1 MTREEPS
8 VEVWLLGS
16 GTGVPH
22 PRRRPPA
29 LAVRAGECLLLF
41 DCGAGTLWSLAQAGL
56 EFRDL
61 DWLFLS
67 HFHPD
72 HSGDLASL
80 LFAARSPLYGRKKPL
95 VIGGAP
101 GLVDF
106 HKRLSGVYGQWIH
119 LDRNLLSL
127 QEIDTSASASLDLPC
142 GRLVTL
148 AMAHTASSLGYRL
161 ETRDGAVVA
170 YSGDTDYCA
179 NAVLLARDADL
190 FVCECSFPDH
200 LKTAGHLSPRWAGR
214 LAREARCRRLLL
226 CHLYPACDGVD
237 VAAACREEFDG
248 DILVAEDLT
257 RLRIPGA
264 VATV

>member
-1 MTREEPS
+1 MRRGNPS

-16 GTGVPH
+16 GTGIPH

-29 LAVRAGECLLLF
+29 LAVRAEECLLLF
-41 DCGAGTLWSLAQAGL
+41 DCGAGTLWSLAQVGL

-61 DWLFLS
+61 EWLFLS

-80 LFAARSPLYGRKKPL
+80 LFAARSAIYGRKKPL
-95 VIGGAP
+95 VIGGAM

-106 HKRLSGVYGQWIH
+106 HKRLCSVYGQWIH
-119 LDRNLLSL
+119 LDRELLSL
-127 QEIDTSASASLDLPC
+127 REIEPSRSASLDLPC

-148 AMAHTASSLGYRL
+148 AMAHTAASLGYRL
-161 ETRDGAVVA
+161 ETRDGAVLA
-170 YSGDTDYCA
+170 YSGDTDYCV
-179 NAVLLARDADL
+179 NAVLLAKNADL

-214 LAREARCRRLLL
+214 LAREARCRRLVLT
-226 CHLYPACDGVD
+226 HLYPACDAVD
-237 VAAACREEFDG
+237 VAAACRQEYDG
-248 DILVAEDLT
+248 DILVAEDLM
-257 RLRIPGA
+257 RLQISGA
-264 VATV
+264 IATV

>member
-1 MTREEPS
+1 MTRAHPS

-16 GTGVPH
+16 GTGIPH

-29 LAVRAGECLLLF
+29 LAVRTGKYLILF

-61 DWLFLS
+61 DWLFLT

-80 LFAARSPLYGRKKPL
+80 LFAARSPFSGRKKPL
-95 VIGGAP
+95 VIGGPP

-106 HKRLSGVYGQWIH
+106 HRRLNCVYGEWIH
-119 LDRNLLSL
+119 LERDLLSL
-127 QEIDTSASASLDLPC
+127 REIDPSVSASLDLPC
-142 GRLVTL
+142 GRLAPL
-148 AMAHTASSLGYRL
+148 AMAHTAASLGYRL
-161 ETRDGAVVA
+161 ETREGAVIA

-179 NAVLLARDADL
+179 NAALLAKDADL

-214 LAREARCRRLLL
+214 LASEARCRRLVLT
-226 CHLYPACDGVD
+226 HLYPACDGVD
-237 VAAACREEFDG
+237 LAAACREEYDG
-248 DILVAEDLT
+248 DILVADDLM
-257 RLRIPGA
+257 RMRILGPA
-264 VATV
+264 ATV

>member
-1 MTREEPS
+1 MTRAELS

-16 GTGVPH
+16 GTGIPH

-95 VIGGAP
+95 AIGGAP

-119 LDRNLLSL
+119 LDQDLLSL

-148 AMAHTASSLGYRL
+148 AMAHTAASLGYRL
-161 ETRDGAVVA
+161 ETRGGAVIA

-179 NAVLLARDADL
+179 NAVLLAKDADL

-214 LAREARCRRLLL
+214 LAREAGCRRLLL
-226 CHLYPACDGVD
+226 THLYPACDAVD
-237 VAAACREEFDG
+237 VAAACRKEYDG
-248 DILVAEDLT
+248 DILVAEDLM
-257 RLRIPGA
+257 RLRITRA